1 MKREFR
7 KLYFVTGDLLC
18 RLANKDKGSICFRHV
33 FNMRLHE
40 GALNEAINYA
50 QKGCAVQIGGMTLRG
65 VGANFFS
72 VSLLRTQIHLPR
84 YASSAHAEY

>member
-7 KLYFVTGDLLC
+7 KLYLVTGDLFC
-18 RLANKDKGSICFRHV
+18 RLASKDKGSICFRHV

-50 QKGCAVQIGGMTLRG
+50 QKGCSVQIGGMSPRG
-65 VGANFFS
+65 VGANCFC
-72 VSLLRTQIHLPR
+72 VSLLHTQFHLPCYVLSVR
-84 YASSAHAEY
+84 AEY